1 MCLRASKT
9 SLPISFIFSSS
20 DSSRFSNIASACF
33 ASFASISLPL
43 ASWNSLKVAA
53 STKLAIS
60 TALNG
65 AESQE
70 DEVGGKT
77 Q

>member
-33 ASFASISLPL
+33 VSFASMRVLISLF
-43 ASWNSLKVAA
+43 LKDTCYRV
-53 STKLAIS
+53 
-60 TALNG
+60 NVVVVVVVV
-65 AESQE
+65 
-70 DEVGGKT
+70 VGSSR